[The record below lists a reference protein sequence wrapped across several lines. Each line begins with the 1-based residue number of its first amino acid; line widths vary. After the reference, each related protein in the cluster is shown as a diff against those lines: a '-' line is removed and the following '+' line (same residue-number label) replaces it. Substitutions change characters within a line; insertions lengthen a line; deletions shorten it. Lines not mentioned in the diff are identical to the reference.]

1 MIICEFCV
9 QYRPDGKCE
18 LGLNI
23 PKQMGC
29 REFDPGMEKFCSN
42 PNDFVN
48 PHQIKQMAQFFGI
61 KGTELKKVQQM
72 AARGEKARSKAS
84 DVLPEALQISNDGAT
99 TRSMADSGAT
109 LDGRFGEEI

>member
-9 QYRPDGKCE
+9 QYRMDGRCE

-29 REFDPGMEKFCSN
+29 REFAPGLEKFCSN
-42 PNDFVN
+42 LDDFVN
-48 PHQIKQMAQFFGI
+48 PHQIKQMATYFGI
-61 KGTELKKVQQM
+61 KGTELKKVLQM
-72 AARGEKARSKAS
+72 AASGEKARLNAPGVQP
-84 DVLPEALQISNDGAT
+84 DALQMTPDGSAK
-99 TRSMADSGAT
+99 RSIGDSAA